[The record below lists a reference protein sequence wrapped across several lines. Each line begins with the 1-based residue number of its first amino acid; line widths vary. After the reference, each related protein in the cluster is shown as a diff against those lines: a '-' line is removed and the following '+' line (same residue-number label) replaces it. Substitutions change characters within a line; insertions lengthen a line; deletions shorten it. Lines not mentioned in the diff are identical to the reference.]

1 MAAAFFNQK
10 HKTTMGKETILG
22 QITDHITVGLN
33 RSVNEEF
40 TKTLVR
46 FFHQDGSLSGFLAR
60 CTALGFPR
68 DNDLAKQIYSEINGN
83 IEKLTLQLKDNGEI
97 AARGAIPKRS
107 ANSAKKQIKQVTLS
121 LEDDEDET
129 FDDNLK
135 KIREETNFKKRS
147 GGSQS
152 TKLHAGAKSRTLLFE
167 DEDIL
172 DILGKPEK
180 KAFKFKK
187 LKKEDTLRIKQE
199 YDDRQ
204 KQIVVKIEPKGK
216 QEIVVKPEAL
226 TLEQLVELEKLQQEV
241 DDEPEFLKHEFDEEV
256 NNNENDRELDREWYT
271 SEEIGSGAAL
281 TSQYEDEEA
290 FIPKHKASL
299 PKSNK
304 RANQRKTGGGFD
316 KYGQYID
323 YDHEESNQLGD
334 ISRLQIQSHYFV
346 PPFLIESKDSLM
358 LQLDPNSSQEVIAR
372 KIGNSVD
379 VIRDP
384 KSELAISAKSGS
396 FVVKEKK
403 SKKERAKQAQDRS
416 SLQGTAMGNVLGV
429 ESDGKG
435 GKKEDGKRRDEEKT
449 IEDEEDNK
457 EERQIS
463 IQQQRKSLPAFAVKN
478 DLIRAISENQVTVVI
493 GETGSGKTTQLAQ
506 YLYDEGYGSNLSD
519 KGVKRM
525 IACTQPRRVA
535 AMSVAKRV
543 SEEMNCKLGEEVGY
557 SIRFED
563 KTSYEKTIIKYMTEG
578 ILLREFLV
586 DQNLDNYSCI
596 IMDEAHER
604 SLVTDVLLGLF
615 RVLLKRRK
623 DLKLIVTSATMNAD
637 RFTKFFGGAPQFV
650 IPGRTFPVEVMFS
663 KASCTD
669 YVEAAVKQV
678 LTIHLQNSGQ
688 LRKNDGDILVFMTG
702 QEDIEITCEL
712 IREKLDLLD
721 DPPPLDILPIY
732 STLPADLQK
741 KIFSK
746 RSETRRKVVVAT
758 NIAETSLTVDGIK
771 YVIDPGLVK
780 MKVYNPKLGME
791 TLQVVPV
798 SLANAQQRS
807 GRAGRTGPGVAFRL
821 YTERATKPEQMYMQ
835 PIPEIQR
842 TNLSNVMLLLKT
854 LKVDDI
860 TLFPFLD
867 PPPRELLASSLYDL
881 WSIGALNNLGDLTKL
896 GQDLSRFPLEPTL
909 SKLIL
914 LGCNSKFHCS
924 EEIIIIVSMLSI
936 PSVFYRPKERAQEAD
951 AIREKFLITE
961 SDHLTLLNVYS
972 QWEQQLKKP
981 DMNYRKLS
989 LWCNRNFLQNKSLL
1003 RAREIKSQ
1011 IHLIMK
1017 QSKLPILKSKS
1028 DDDIRKC
1035 LCAALFQQLAKLLK
1049 SNISGTSQAEYVNL
1063 RHNYMRMYLHPTSG
1077 LDGGTDLAPPY
1088 VIYHELVLTTKE
1100 YMNCVTA
1107 VDPLWLVEFGYVFY
1121 GLSQET
1127 QKKIQDK
1134 IDFHIVDKKELEAG
1148 IEYDMIKYEERV
1160 YTGRAR
1166 KTAKREELVS
1176 NVKQKFTRRAY

>member
-1 MAAAFFNQK
+1 MAK
-10 HKTTMGKETILG
+10 DDILG
-22 QITDHITVGLN
+22 QITDKISRGLN

-60 CTALGFPR
+60 CAALGFPR
-68 DNDLAKQIYSEINGN
+68 DNELAKEIYGEINGN
-83 IEKLTLQLKDNGEI
+83 IEKLTLLLKNQGEI
-97 AARGAIPKRS
+97 APRTGIPKRQV
-107 ANSAKKQIKQVTLS
+107 NLPKKTPKQISLS
-121 LEDDEDET
+121 LNDEEEDDED
-129 FDDNLK
+129 DILK
-135 KIREETNFKKRS
+135 KEIKTETNFKKRS
-147 GGSQS
+147 INTQAKSLLLFDDEDELLDIPKAS
-152 TKLHAGAKSRTLLFE
+152 GAK
-167 DEDIL
+167 
-172 DILGKPEK
+172 KP
-180 KAFKFKK
+180 FKFKK
-187 LKKEDTLRIKQE
+187 LKKEDAIRIKQE
-199 YDDRQ
+199 YEELDVIKVEKADPVI
-204 KQIVVKIEPKGK
+204 KKETAVKEELI
-216 QEIVVKPEAL
+216 
-226 TLEQLVELEKLQQEV
+226 TLDKLVELEKLQNFNQ
-241 DDEPEFLKHEFDEEV
+241 DIQKDPDFLKAELADE
-256 NNNENDRELDREWYT
+256 NENDRELDREWYT
-271 SEEIGSGAAL
+271 SEEIGAGTAI
-281 TSQYEDEEA
+281 TSQYEDIEDEV
-290 FIPKHKASL
+290 FTPKRQLSTPGTHKRS
-299 PKSNK
+299 SHN
-304 RANQRKTGGGFD
+304 KTGGGFD
-316 KYGQYID
+316 KYGQYVD

-334 ISRLQIQSHYFV
+334 ISRLQIQSHFFV
-346 PPFLIESKDSLM
+346 PPFLMDSKDSLI
-358 LQLDPNSSQEVIAR
+358 LQLDPNSSKELIAR

-379 VIRDP
+379 VVRDP
-384 KSELAISAKSGS
+384 KSELAISAKEGS

-403 SKKERAKQAQDRS
+403 SKKERAKQAKDRS

-429 ESDGKG
+429 ENEE
-435 GKKEDGKRRDEEKT
+435 KKEHKEEEKVV
-449 IEDEEDNK
+449 EPEEQ
-457 EERQIS
+457 EESAEQKRLN
-463 IQQQRKSLPAFAVKN
+463 IQQQRRSLPAFAVKN
-478 DLIRAISENQVTVVI
+478 DLMRAISENQVTIVI
-493 GETGSGKTTQLAQ
+493 GETGSGKTTQLTQ
-506 YLYDEGYGSNLSD
+506 FLYDEGYGANLSQS
-519 KGVKRM
+519 KVKRM

-563 KTSYEKTIIKYMTEG
+563 KTSSDKTIIKYMTEG

-637 RFTKFFGGAPQFV
+637 RFTNFFGGAPQFV
-650 IPGRTFPVEVMFS
+650 IPGRTFPVDVMFS
-663 KASCTD
+663 KISCTD

-712 IREKLDLLD
+712 IQEKLDLLD

-746 RSETRRKVVVAT
+746 KSDIRRKVVVAT

-771 YVIDPGLVK
+771 YVVDPGLVK
-780 MKVYNPKLGME
+780 MKVFNPKLGME

-854 LKVDDI
+854 LKVEDI

-867 PPPRELLASSLYDL
+867 PPPKELLSSSLYEL
-881 WSIGALNNLGDLTKL
+881 WSLGALDNLGDLTKL
-896 GQDLSRFPLEPTL
+896 GHDLSRFPLEPTL
-909 SKLIL
+909 SKLIIL
-914 LGCNSKFHCS
+914 ACNSKFHCS

-951 AIREKFLITE
+951 AAREKFLITE
-961 SDHLTLLNVYS
+961 SDHLTLLNVYT

-981 DMNYRKLS
+981 NMNYHKLS
-989 LWCNRNFLQNKSLL
+989 IWCNRNFVQNKSLL
-1003 RAREIKSQ
+1003 RARDVKNQ

-1017 QSKLPILKSKS
+1017 QSHLPILKSKS

-1035 LCAALFQQLAKLLK
+1035 LCAALFHQLAKLIK

-1063 RHNYMRMYLHPTSG
+1063 RHNYMKMYLHPTSG
-1077 LDGGTDLAPPY
+1077 LNGGTDMAPPY

-1100 YMNCVTA
+1100 YMNYVTA

-1121 GLSQET
+1121 GLTAEA
-1127 QKKIQDK
+1127 QKKIEDK
-1134 IDFHIVDKKELEAG
+1134 IDFHIIDKKELEAG
-1148 IEYDMIKYEERV
+1148 IEYDKLKYEEKMSSTR
-1160 YTGRAR
+1160 TT
-1166 KTAKREELVS
+1166 KLAKVAELAS
-1176 NVKQKFTRRAY
+1176 QVKQKFNRRAY

>member
-1 MAAAFFNQK
+1 
-10 HKTTMGKETILG
+10 MGKDTILG
-22 QITDHITVGLN
+22 QITDRIAVGLN

-60 CTALGFPR
+60 CSALGFPR
-68 DNDLAKQIYSEINGN
+68 DNDLAKQVYSDINGN
-83 IEKLTLQLKDNGEI
+83 IEKLTLQLRDNGEI
-97 AARGAIPKRS
+97 AARGAIPKRG
-107 ANSAKKQIKQVTLS
+107 ANAAKKPIKQITLS

-129 FDDNLK
+129 FEDTLK
-135 KIREETNFKKRS
+135 IKSKGETNFKKRS
-147 GGSQS
+147 GGAQ
-152 TKLHAGAKSRTLLFE
+152 SRTLQFEDEDLGIKSGALLFE
-167 DEDIL
+167 DEDLL

-187 LKKEDTLRIKQE
+187 LKKEDTMRIKQE
-199 YDDRQ
+199 YDDRE
-204 KQIVVKIEPKGK
+204 KQSVAKAEPKVK
-216 QEIVVKPEAL
+216 QEILVKPEAL
-226 TLEQLVELEKLQQEV
+226 TLEQLVELEKLHQKV
-241 DDEPEFLKHEFDEEV
+241 DDEPEFLKHEYEEE
-256 NNNENDRELDREWYT
+256 ENDNDKELDREWYT
-271 SEEIGSGAAL
+271 FEEIGAGAAL
-281 TSQYEDEEA
+281 TSQYEDEEV
-290 FIPKHKASL
+290 FTPKHKPSL
-299 PKSNK
+299 PKSNN
-304 RANQRKTGGGFD
+304 RTNQGKTGGGFD

-334 ISRLQIQSHYFV
+334 ISRLQIKSHYFV
-346 PPFLIESKDSLM
+346 PPFLIDSKDSLM
-358 LQLDPNSSQEVIAR
+358 VQLDPNASQEVIAR

-403 SKKERAKQAQDRS
+403 SKKERAKQAHDRS

-429 ESDGKG
+429 EDDGKG
-435 GKKEDGKRRDEEKT
+435 KKKEVQDEEKM
-449 IEDEEDNK
+449 IEEEENNK
-457 EERQIS
+457 EERQAT
-463 IQQQRKSLPAFAVKN
+463 IQQQRRSLPAFAVKN

-506 YLYDEGYGSNLSD
+506 YLYEEGYGSNLSD

-623 DLKLIVTSATMNAD
+623 DLKVIVTSATMNAD
-637 RFTKFFGGAPQFV
+637 RFTNFFGGAPQFV

-663 KASCTD
+663 KTSCTD

-741 KIFSK
+741 KIFAKKSD
-746 RSETRRKVVVAT
+746 TRRKVVVAT

-771 YVIDPGLVK
+771 YVVDPGLVK

-791 TLQVVPV
+791 TLQVVPI

-867 PPPRELLASSLYDL
+867 PPPKELLASSLYDL

-936 PSVFYRPKERAQEAD
+936 PSVFYRPKERTQEAD

-961 SDHLTLLNVYS
+961 SDHLTLLNVYL

-981 DMNYRKLS
+981 HMNYHKLS

-1003 RAREIKSQ
+1003 RAREIKNQ

-1049 SNISGTSQAEYVNL
+1049 SNISGGSQAEYVNL

-1077 LDGGTDLAPPY
+1077 LNGGTDMAPPY

-1134 IDFHIVDKKELEAG
+1134 IDFHIVDKEEFEEGL
-1148 IEYDMIKYEERV
+1148 EYDTIKYEERV
-1160 YTGRAR
+1160 NTGRAK
-1166 KTAKREELVS
+1166 KTAKIAELVS